1 MESLKPSQ
9 WLRKLLDEANFKSF
23 PLNMF
28 SKSCLIYFKRDYGIF
43 ILQSKDKVYYTVKVQ
58 LYSETAGMIDYNN
71 QELLIGLYL
80 KKFASGIP
88 NLLHVQEIYLGK
100 NPNSYPLFIRD
111 PLQLSNCKNADLR
124 EIYPVNRRRDEVF
137 SYYMMETCN
146 YNLNYFLGVNKG
158 TLTYE
163 TFLGY
168 SFGLLVGL
176 QTLHRLGVIHR
187 DMKTANVLLCNSKIA
202 KEYANIKYI
211 YTSSASLSSNKLQKS
226 WTIPYSVLNNMD
238 IKIIDF
244 GEAEIIDTDITN
256 ECQMFKNEISVAL
269 VEILNTMWKK
279 VIDKDKAKENNYLI
293 LSNNLRNCHMDS
305 TNTLVE
311 IMFSPIFDIF
321 RKEEENSY
329 HVHLLPF

>member
-9 WLRKLLDEANFKSF
+9 WLKKLLNEITFKPF
-23 PLNMF
+23 PVDTF

-43 ILQSKDKVYYTVKVQ
+43 ILQSKDKVYYTVKIQ
-58 LYSETAGMIDYNN
+58 LYFESAGIIEYNT

-80 KKFASGIP
+80 KKFAKDIP
-88 NLLHVQEIYLGK
+88 NLLHVQEIYIGK

-158 TLTYE
+158 TLSYE

-176 QTLHRLGVIHR
+176 QTLHRLGIIHR
-187 DMKTANVLLCNSKIA
+187 DMKTANILLCNSKIA
-202 KEYANIKYI
+202 KEYSNIKYI
-211 YTSSASLSSNKLQKS
+211 YKNSQGRQKT
-226 WTIPYSVLNNMD
+226 WTIPYSLLNDMD

-279 VIDKDKAKENNYLI
+279 VIDKDNTKENNYLI
-293 LSNNLRNCHMDS
+293 LSNNLRNCHIDS
-305 TNTLVE
+305 NNTLVE
-311 IMFSPIFDIF
+311 IMFSPIFNIF
-321 RKEEENSY
+321 QKDSPNSY

>member
-1 MESLKPSQ
+1 MELLKPSQ
-9 WLRKLLDEANFKSF
+9 WLRKLLNEANFKPF
-23 PLNMF
+23 PVEMF

-58 LYSETAGMIDYNN
+58 LYFESAGMVEYNT

-80 KKFASGIP
+80 KKFAKDIP
-88 NLLHVQEIYLGK
+88 NLLQVKEIYIGK

-146 YNLNYFLGVNKG
+146 YNLNYFLGAGKG

-176 QTLHRLGVIHR
+176 QTLHRLGIIHR
-187 DMKTANVLLCNSKIA
+187 DIKTANVLLCNSKIA

-211 YTSSASLSSNKLQKS
+211 YTSSALQKT
-226 WTIPYSVLNNMD
+226 WTIPCSTLNNMD

-244 GEAEIIDTDITN
+244 GEAEIIDTNITN

-279 VIDKDKAKENNYLI
+279 VIDKDNTKENNYLI
-293 LSNNLRNCHMDS
+293 LSNNLRNCHIDS
-305 TNTLVE
+305 NNTLVE
-311 IMFSPIFDIF
+311 IMFSPIFNIF
-321 RKEEENSY
+321 QKEEENSY